1 MAKKSIS
8 ATNRDNRIGLLVIAQ
23 AVDNM
28 ANKELMMGVASE
40 VSLDTLL
47 LTMSVVELCAESGDK
62 AFSTLLERLEV
73 TQTRMREKL
82 YE

>member
-1 MAKKSIS
+1 
-8 ATNRDNRIGLLVIAQ
+8 
-23 AVDNM
+23 M
-28 ANKELMMGVASE
+28 ANKELLMGVASE

-47 LTMSVVELCAESGDK
+47 LTMSVVELCGEDGDEG
-62 AFSTLLERLEV
+62 FSILLERLEV

>member
-1 MAKKSIS
+1 
-8 ATNRDNRIGLLVIAQ
+8 
-23 AVDNM
+23 M
-28 ANKELMMGVASE
+28 ANKELLMGVASE

-47 LTMSVVELCAESGDK
+47 LTMSVVELCGEGGDEG
-62 AFSTLLERLEV
+62 FSILLERLEV

>member
-1 MAKKSIS
+1 
-8 ATNRDNRIGLLVIAQ
+8 
-23 AVDNM
+23 M
-28 ANKELMMGVASE
+28 ANKELMMGVATE

-47 LTMSVVELCAESGDK
+47 LTMSVVELCAENGDK
-62 AFSTLLERLEV
+62 AFSILLERLEL

>member
-28 ANKELMMGVASE
+28 ANKELLMGVASE

-47 LTMSVVELCAESGDK
+47 LTMSVVELCGEGGDEG
-62 AFSTLLERLEV
+62 FSILLERLEV

>member
-28 ANKELMMGVASE
+28 ANKELMMGVATE

-47 LTMSVVELCAESGDK
+47 LTMSVVELCAENGDK
-62 AFSTLLERLEV
+62 AFSILLERLEL

>member
-1 MAKKSIS
+1 
-8 ATNRDNRIGLLVIAQ
+8 
-23 AVDNM
+23 M

-47 LTMSVVELCAESGDK
+47 LTMSVVELCGEDGDEG
-62 AFSTLLERLEV
+62 FSTLLERLEV